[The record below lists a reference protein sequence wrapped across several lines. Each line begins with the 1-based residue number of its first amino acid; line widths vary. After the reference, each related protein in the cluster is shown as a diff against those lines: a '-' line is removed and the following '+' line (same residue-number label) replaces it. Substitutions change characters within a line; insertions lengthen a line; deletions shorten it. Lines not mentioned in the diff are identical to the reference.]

1 MRRITV
7 LGVGYVGLVTGAC
20 FADLGNKVICLDVVP
35 EKIEK
40 LKRGEMPIYEPGLE
54 EMVQRNSAAGR
65 LTFTCDYAE
74 AIPNSEYI
82 FVAVGTPSGVDG
94 EADLKYIRN
103 AVENIAVHLESYT
116 IIVNRSTVP
125 VGTGDSTAQTLIE
138 RGKKQGIDFQV
149 VSNPEFTREGSAI
162 YDFLN
167 PDRVVLGSVD
177 AEAAE
182 AVADLY
188 RVFTKNIMVTD
199 LRTAEMIKYASNA
212 FLAMKISFINE
223 IASICEKLG
232 ADVKMVAAGMG
243 MDQRIGAAFLNAGLG
258 FGGSC
263 FPKDVKAL
271 MYMAEVNGLHPQ
283 LLRAV
288 MDINRDQRRR
298 VVVQLRELVG
308 NLRGKTIGMLGLS
321 FKPNTDDIREA
332 AAIDLAHML
341 SNEGANL
348 RAYDPVA
355 MENAHRILD
364 GVKFCADAY
373 EVAAGADGIILVT
386 EWNEFKQLDMPRL
399 YDSMRRKVFLDG
411 RNVYEPGEMRAH
423 GFEYRG
429 VGRPMGVG
437 TAENGGGAT
446 GDERRTTNDAVP
458 LPAASMSK

>member
-7 LGVGYVGLVTGAC
+7 LGVGYVGLVTGSC
-20 FADLGNKVICLDVVP
+20 FADLGNQVICLDVIP

-40 LKRGEMPIYEPGLE
+40 LKRGELPIYEPGLE
-54 EMVQRNSAAGR
+54 EMVQRNAAAGR
-65 LTFTCDYAE
+65 LTFTTEYAE
-74 AIPNSEYI
+74 AISNAEFI

-94 EADLKYIRN
+94 EADLKYIRS
-103 AVENIAVHLESYT
+103 AVENIAAHLKSYA

-138 RGKKQGIDFQV
+138 RGKKQGVDFQV
-149 VSNPEFTREGSAI
+149 VSNPEFTREGSAV

-177 AEAAE
+177 LHAAE

-188 RVFTKNIMVTD
+188 RVFTKNLMLTD

-232 ADVKMVAAGMG
+232 ADVKLVAQGMG
-243 MDQRIGAAFLNAGLG
+243 MDARIGAAFLNAGLG
-258 FGGSC
+258 YGGSC

-271 MYMAEVNGLHPQ
+271 TYMAEVNGLHPQ

-298 VVVQLRELVG
+298 VILHLRELLG
-308 NLRGKTIGMLGLS
+308 NLRGKTIGLLGLA

-341 SNEGANL
+341 ANEGANL

-355 MENAHRILD
+355 MENAHQILD
-364 GVKFCADAY
+364 GVKFCNDAY
-373 EVAAGADGIILVT
+373 QVAAGADAVVLVT

-399 YDSMRRKVFLDG
+399 YASMARKIFLDG
-411 RNVYEPGEMRAH
+411 RNIYDPAEMRAH

-429 VGRPMGVG
+429 VGRPL
-437 TAENGGGAT
+437 NGAPHET
-446 GDERRTTNDAVP
+446 LQPNDAAV
-458 LPAASMSK
+458 AIT

>member
-20 FADLGNKVICLDVVP
+20 FADLGNQVICLDVIP

-40 LKRGEMPIYEPGLE
+40 LKRGELPIYEPGLE
-54 EMVQRNSAAGR
+54 EMVQRNAAAGR
-65 LTFTCDYAE
+65 LTFTTEYAE
-74 AIPNSEYI
+74 AISNAEFI

-94 EADLKYIRN
+94 EADLKYIRS
-103 AVENIAVHLESYT
+103 AVENIAAHLKSYA

-138 RGKKQGIDFQV
+138 RGKKQGVDFQV
-149 VSNPEFTREGSAI
+149 VSNPEFTREGSAV

-177 AEAAE
+177 LHAAE

-188 RVFTKNIMVTD
+188 RVFTKNLMLTD

-232 ADVKMVAAGMG
+232 ADVKLVAQGMG
-243 MDQRIGAAFLNAGLG
+243 MDARIGAAFLNAGLG
-258 FGGSC
+258 YGGSC

-271 MYMAEVNGLHPQ
+271 TYMAEVNGLHPQ

-298 VVVQLRELVG
+298 VILHLRELLG
-308 NLRGKTIGMLGLS
+308 NLRGKTIGLLGLA

-355 MENAHRILD
+355 MDNAHQILD
-364 GVKFCADAY
+364 GVKFCNDAY
-373 EVAAGADGIILVT
+373 QVAAGADAVVLVT

-399 YDSMRRKVFLDG
+399 YASMARKIFLDG
-411 RNVYEPGEMRAH
+411 RNIYDPAEMRAH

-429 VGRPMGVG
+429 VGRPL
-437 TAENGGGAT
+437 NGAPHET
-446 GDERRTTNDAVP
+446 LQPNDAAV
-458 LPAASMSK
+458 AIT

>member
-1 MRRITV
+1 
-7 LGVGYVGLVTGAC
+7 
-20 FADLGNKVICLDVVP
+20 
-35 EKIEK
+35 
-40 LKRGEMPIYEPGLE
+40 
-54 EMVQRNSAAGR
+54 
-65 LTFTCDYAE
+65 
-74 AIPNSEYI
+74 
-82 FVAVGTPSGVDG
+82 
-94 EADLKYIRN
+94 ADLKYIRT
-103 AVENIAVHLESYT
+103 AVESMARYIDGYT

-125 VGTGDSTAQTLIE
+125 VGTGDSTAHTLIE
-138 RGKKQGIDFQV
+138 RGKRQGIDFQV

-177 AEAAE
+177 AKAAE

-188 RVFTKNIMVTD
+188 RVFTQKIMITD

-232 ADVKMVAAGMG
+232 ADVKLVAQGMG

-271 MYMAEVNGLHPQ
+271 TYMAEVNGLHPQ

-298 VVVQLRELVG
+298 VLVQLREMLG
-308 NLRGKTIGMLGLS
+308 SLRGKTIGLLGLS

-355 MENAHRILD
+355 IENARRLLD
-364 GVKFCADAY
+364 GVKFCNDAY
-373 EVAAGADGIILVT
+373 EVADGADALILVT

-399 YDSMRRKVFLDG
+399 FNSMNRKVFLDG
-411 RNVYEPGEMRAH
+411 RNIYEPAEMH
-423 GFEYRG
+423 EYGFDYRG
-429 VGRPMGVG
+429 VGRPHAPSGDKSKRTEIPVP
-437 TAENGGGAT
+437 EPAT
-446 GDERRTTNDAVP
+446 
-458 LPAASMSK
+458 PAQA

>member
-20 FADLGNKVICLDVVP
+20 FADLGNQVICLDVIP

-40 LKRGEMPIYEPGLE
+40 LKRGELPIYEPGLE
-54 EMVQRNSAAGR
+54 EMVQRNAAAGR
-65 LTFTCDYAE
+65 LEFTTNYAE
-74 AIPNSEYI
+74 AIPHAEFI

-94 EADLKYIRN
+94 EADLKYIRS
-103 AVENIAVHLESYT
+103 AVENIAAHLDTYT

-138 RGKKQGIDFQV
+138 RGKQQGIDFQV
-149 VSNPEFTREGSAI
+149 VSNPEFTREGSAV

-177 AEAAE
+177 ADAAE

-188 RVFTKNIMVTD
+188 RVFTKNIMITD

-223 IASICEKLG
+223 MASICEKLG
-232 ADVKMVAAGMG
+232 ADVKQVAQGMG
-243 MDQRIGAAFLNAGLG
+243 MDARIGAAFLNAGLG

-271 MYMAEVNGLHPQ
+271 TYMAEVNGLHPQ

-298 VVVQLRELVG
+298 VVLHLRELLG
-308 NLRGKTIGMLGLS
+308 ALRGKTIGLLGLA

-341 SNEGANL
+341 ANEGANL

-373 EVAAGADGIILVT
+373 EVAAGADAVILVT
-386 EWNEFKQLDMPRL
+386 EWNEFKQLNMPRL
-399 YDSMRRKVFLDG
+399 YASMQRKIFLDG
-411 RNVYEPGEMRAH
+411 RNIYEPAEMRAH

-429 VGRPMGVG
+429 VGRPLNGVS
-437 TAENGGGAT
+437 ADNAPL
-446 GDERRTTNDAVP
+446 TTESSLANV
-458 LPAASMSK
+458 K

>member
-20 FADLGNKVICLDVVP
+20 FADLGNQVICLDVVP

-54 EMVQRNSAAGR
+54 EMVQRNAAAGR
-65 LTFTCDYAE
+65 LTFTTDYAH
-74 AIPNSEYI
+74 AIPRAEFI

-103 AVENIAVHLESYT
+103 AVENIAAHLDSYA

-138 RGKKQGIDFQV
+138 RGKKQGSDFQV

-177 AEAAE
+177 KEAAE

-188 RVFTKNIMVTD
+188 RAFTEKIMITD

-232 ADVKMVAAGMG
+232 ADVKEVAAGMG
-243 MDQRIGAAFLNAGLG
+243 QDQRIGAAFLNAGLG

-271 MYMAEVNGLHPQ
+271 TYMAEVNGLHPQ

-298 VVVQLRELVG
+298 VVLHLRELIG
-308 NLRGKTIGMLGLS
+308 NLRGKTIGLLGLA

-373 EVAAGADGIILVT
+373 EAAAGADAVILVT
-386 EWNEFKQLDMPRL
+386 EWNEFKQLDMPRI
-399 YDSMRRKVFLDG
+399 YASMRRKVFLDG
-411 RNVYEPGEMRAH
+411 RNVYEPSEMRAH

-429 VGRPMGVG
+429 VGRPL
-437 TAENGGGAT
+437 ENGT
-446 GDERRTTNDAVP
+446 VDDEHQ
-458 LPAASMSK
+458 AAKEMALAGVK

>member
-7 LGVGYVGLVTGAC
+7 LGVGYVGLVTAAC
-20 FADLGNKVICLDVVP
+20 FADLGNQVICLDVIQ
-35 EKIEK
+35 EKIAK
-40 LKRGEMPIYEPGLE
+40 LKRGELPIYEPGLE
-54 EMVQRNSAAGR
+54 EMVQRNAAAGR
-65 LTFTCDYAE
+65 LAFTTDYAQ
-74 AIPNSEYI
+74 AIPNAEFI

-94 EADLKYIRN
+94 EADLKYIRT
-103 AVENIAVHLESYT
+103 AVESIARHLDGYT

-177 AEAAE
+177 AHAAE

-188 RVFTKNIMVTD
+188 RVFTKNIMITD

-232 ADVKMVAAGMG
+232 ADVKLVAQGMG
-243 MDQRIGAAFLNAGLG
+243 SDQRIGAAFLNAGLG

-271 MYMAEVNGLHPQ
+271 TYMAETNGLHPQ

-298 VVVQLRELVG
+298 VIVQLRELLG
-308 NLRGKTIGMLGLS
+308 NLRGKTIGLLGLS

-341 SNEGANL
+341 ENEGALL

-355 MENAHRILD
+355 MENAHRVLD
-364 GVKFCADAY
+364 GVEFCGDAY
-373 EVAAGADGIILVT
+373 QVAAGADAVILVT
-386 EWNEFKQLDMPRL
+386 EWNEFKQLDMPRVFH
-399 YDSMRRKVFLDG
+399 SMAHKIFLDG
-411 RNVYEPGEMRAH
+411 RNVYDPAEMRAH

-429 VGRPMGVG
+429 VGRPLG
-437 TAENGGGAT
+437 NGK
-446 GDERRTTNDAVP
+446 NDD
-458 LPAASMSK
+458 AASA

>member
-20 FADLGNKVICLDVVP
+20 FADLGNRVICLDVIP
-35 EKIEK
+35 EKIDK

-54 EMVQRNSAAGR
+54 EMVQRNYAAGR
-65 LTFTCDYAE
+65 LTFTTDYAE
-74 AIPNSEYI
+74 AIPNAEYI

-103 AVENIAVHLESYT
+103 AVENIAAHLDSYT

-125 VGTGDSTAQTLIE
+125 VGTGDSTAQTLTE

-149 VSNPEFTREGSAI
+149 VSNPEFTREGSAM

-177 AEAAE
+177 LEAAE

-188 RVFTKNIMVTD
+188 RVFTKNIMITD

-232 ADVKMVAAGMG
+232 ADVKQVAAGMG
-243 MDQRIGAAFLNAGLG
+243 QDQRIGAAFLSAGLG

-271 MYMAEVNGLHPQ
+271 TYMAEVNGLHPQ

-298 VVVQLRELVG
+298 VLVHLRELLG
-308 NLRGKTIGMLGLS
+308 SLRGKTIGLLGLS

-341 SNEGANL
+341 ANEGANL

-355 MENAHRILD
+355 MENAHRLLD
-364 GVKFCADAY
+364 GVKFCNDAY
-373 EVAAGADGIILVT
+373 EVAAGADALILVT

-399 YDSMRRKVFLDG
+399 YASMRRKIFLDG
-411 RNVYEPGEMRAH
+411 RNVYDPSEMRAH

-429 VGRPMGVG
+429 IGRPL
-437 TAENGGGAT
+437 A
-446 GDERRTTNDAVP
+446 NDKP
-458 LPAASMSK
+458 EPSNNQESPAMSVSGI

>member
-20 FADLGNKVICLDVVP
+20 FADLGNQVICLDVIP

-40 LKRGEMPIYEPGLE
+40 LKRGELPIYEPGLE
-54 EMVQRNSAAGR
+54 EMVQRNAAAGR
-65 LTFTCDYAE
+65 LTFTTEYAE
-74 AIPNSEYI
+74 AISNAEFI

-94 EADLKYIRN
+94 EADLKYIRS
-103 AVENIAVHLESYT
+103 AVENIAAHLKSYA

-138 RGKKQGIDFQV
+138 RGKKQGVDFQV
-149 VSNPEFTREGSAI
+149 VSNPEFTREGSAV

-177 AEAAE
+177 LHAAE

-188 RVFTKNIMVTD
+188 RVFTKNLMLTD

-232 ADVKMVAAGMG
+232 ADVKLVAQGMG
-243 MDQRIGAAFLNAGLG
+243 MDARIGAAFLNAGLG
-258 FGGSC
+258 YGGSC

-271 MYMAEVNGLHPQ
+271 TYMAEVNGLHPQ

-298 VVVQLRELVG
+298 VILHLRELLG
-308 NLRGKTIGMLGLS
+308 NLRGKTIGLLGLA

-341 SNEGANL
+341 ANEGANL

-355 MENAHRILD
+355 MENAHQILD
-364 GVKFCADAY
+364 GVKFCNDAY
-373 EVAAGADGIILVT
+373 QVAAGADAVVLVT

-399 YDSMRRKVFLDG
+399 YASMARKIFLDG
-411 RNVYEPGEMRAH
+411 RNIYDPAEMRAH

-429 VGRPMGVG
+429 VGRPL
-437 TAENGGGAT
+437 NGAPHET
-446 GDERRTTNDAVP
+446 LQPNDAAV
-458 LPAASMSK
+458 AIT

>member
-7 LGVGYVGLVTGAC
+7 VGVGYVGLVTGAC
-20 FADLGNKVICLDVVP
+20 FADLGNKVICLDVIP
-35 EKIEK
+35 DKIDK

-54 EMVQRNSAAGR
+54 EMVQRNYTAGR
-65 LTFTCDYAE
+65 LTFTTEYAE
-74 AIPNSEYI
+74 AIPNAEYI

-94 EADLKYIRN
+94 EADLKYIRS
-103 AVENIAVHLESYT
+103 AVENIAAHLDSYT

-149 VSNPEFTREGSAI
+149 VSNPEFTREGSAM

-177 AEAAE
+177 SEAAE

-188 RVFTKNIMVTD
+188 RVFTKNIMITD

-232 ADVKMVAAGMG
+232 ADVKQVAEGMG
-243 MDQRIGAAFLNAGLG
+243 QDQRIGAAFLSAGLG

-271 MYMAEVNGLHPQ
+271 TYMAEVNGLHPQ

-298 VVVQLRELVG
+298 VIVHLREILG
-308 NLRGKTIGMLGLS
+308 SLRGKTIGLLGLS

-341 SNEGANL
+341 ANEGASL

-355 MENAHRILD
+355 MENAHRLLD
-364 GVKFCADAY
+364 GVKFCNDAY
-373 EVAAGADGIILVT
+373 EVAAGADALILVT

-399 YDSMRRKVFLDG
+399 YASMRRKIFLDG
-411 RNVYEPGEMRAH
+411 RNVYDPSEMRAH

-429 VGRPMGVG
+429 IGRPL
-437 TAENGGGAT
+437 ANGKSEPSNNQESPAMSVTGA
-446 GDERRTTNDAVP
+446 
-458 LPAASMSK
+458 